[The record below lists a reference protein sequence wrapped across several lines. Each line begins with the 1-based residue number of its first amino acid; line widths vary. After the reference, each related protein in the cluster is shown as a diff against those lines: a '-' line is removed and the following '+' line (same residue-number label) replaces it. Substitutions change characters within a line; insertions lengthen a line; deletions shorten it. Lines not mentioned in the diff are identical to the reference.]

1 VQNFVISIDASYQDY
16 WSEEPMTFYFV
27 NTPIR
32 HGEAWVFPVGLSDVL
47 WFTFRNPNIIVNLTP
62 TEEAAFNAAGISEN
76 KKVFVFSDD
85 GSVVESKKVQAIT
98 TP

>member
-1 VQNFVISIDASYQDY
+1 MKNFSGHHWTSKSIFSVLAYVVVTVLSY
-16 WSEEPMTFYFV
+16 
-27 NTPIR
+27 
-32 HGEAWVFPVGLSDVL
+32 
-47 WFTFRNPNIIVNLTP
+47 FTFRNPNIIVNLTP